1 MFKILVAEPDKAAA
15 QHTLA
20 LLAGA
25 GYRPAA
31 AADGIQ
37 ALEALTQSHIDL
49 VVLGLALPQLDG
61 FAVLQRLRRAG
72 QALPV
77 LVLSA
82 RADHAAKCRALRLG
96 ADDYMVKPADDEELL
111 LRIAALLR
119 RAQAVSS
126 RRLTVGGTTLYYD
139 ELAVEWG
146 GVRTVLPRKE
156 FLLLY
161 KLLSCP
167 GKTFTRRQLMDE
179 VWEMTSDSGEHTV
192 DVHINR
198 LRQKFRTDADFTIL
212 TVRGLGYRAVIQ

>member
-1 MFKILVAEPDKAAA
+1 MQILWRGESDDHLA
-15 QHTLA
+15 QLLRNEVEEGHHQDDDGHDRTGA
-20 LLAGA
+20 LEVE
-25 GYRPAA
+25 
-31 AADGIQ
+31 AADEFPEDH
-37 ALEALTQSHIDL
+37 A
-49 VVLGLALPQLDG
+49 
-61 FAVLQRLRRAG
+61 
-72 QALPV
+72 
-77 LVLSA
+77 SA
-82 RADHAAKCRALRLG
+82 ACADHAAKCRALRLG

-119 RAQAVSS
+119 RAQAVSR

-198 LRQKFRTDADFTIL
+198 LRQKFRADADFTIL

>member
-82 RADHAAKCRALRLG
+82 CADHAAKCRALRLG

-198 LRQKFRTDADFTIL
+198 LRQKFCTDADFTIL

>member
-198 LRQKFRTDADFTIL
+198 LRQKFRADADFTIL

>member
-82 RADHAAKCRALRLG
+82 CADHAAKCRALRLG

-198 LRQKFRTDADFTIL
+198 LRQKFRADADFTIL